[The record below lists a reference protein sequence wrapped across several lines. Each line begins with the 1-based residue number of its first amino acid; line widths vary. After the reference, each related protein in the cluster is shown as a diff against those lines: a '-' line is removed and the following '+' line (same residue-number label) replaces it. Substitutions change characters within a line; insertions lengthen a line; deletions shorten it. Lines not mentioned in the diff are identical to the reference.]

1 MRFEQDY
8 IKRVI
13 DSIGKMCVAI
23 VTSKNAIESNI
34 EDNNYDM
41 KISEDDLLEIMVKKY
56 VDQGNIIFEA
66 IKIHKTK
73 KSYEIALDFYKH
85 INDYS
90 DEKLKELNF
99 SREEIVDGLNEIKNT
114 FR

>member
-1 MRFEQDY
+1 M
-8 IKRVI
+8 
-13 DSIGKMCVAI
+13 
-23 VTSKNAIESNI
+23 
-34 EDNNYDM
+34 
-41 KISEDDLLEIMVKKY
+41 
-56 VDQGNIIFEA
+56 
-66 IKIHKTK
+66 
-73 KSYEIALDFYKH
+73 SYEIALDFYKH